1 MKRIVILLA
10 CLIFMVGINGKIRVY
25 TRNDQAIMDIYSA
38 YLALA
43 LLKEENRYLLFTL
56 LDRPNERLTIKSLL
70 RSDDNL
76 EMINVS
82 KKPLSFTSEDA
93 DSLFLR
99 IKKEFFKS
107 DTIVCYGVY
116 GCYDLNPQEDFDY
129 LNCVHTAP
137 FSSYPFQEAVK
148 KSGAKTDDEKI
159 EVLKDWINEVI
170 KQKRMMST
178 NPRKYLK

>member
-70 RSDDNL
+70 RPDDNL

-93 DSLFLR
+93 DSLF
-99 IKKEFFKS
+99 FK
-107 DTIVCYGVY
+107 
-116 GCYDLNPQEDFDY
+116 N
-129 LNCVHTAP
+129 
-137 FSSYPFQEAVK
+137 
-148 KSGAKTDDEKI
+148 
-159 EVLKDWINEVI
+159 
-170 KQKRMMST
+170 
-178 NPRKYLK
+178 